1 MAVCSISCS
10 ISAIFII
17 AMIYFYNSTSK
28 SQIALKYRSS
38 LPKHLQQR
46 YDKIVKER
54 QMISYKGY
62 ILGFILSLFIIFW
75 NLNFKK
81 ERMGNW
87 SIVCVVLATSF
98 LTNYFFYMVSPKSD
112 WMLNHITD
120 KKESQ
125 AWLKMYRGFSLNY
138 HVGLVLGIIGV
149 GIFAFAF
156 RC

>member
-1 MAVCSISCS
+1 MVCSISCS
-10 ISAIFII
+10 ISAVFII
-17 AMIYFYNSTSK
+17 AMIYFYNFTSK
-28 SQIALKYRSS
+28 SQIALKYRNS
-38 LPKHLQQR
+38 LPKNLQER

-62 ILGFILSLFIIFW
+62 ILGFILSLMIIF
-75 NLNFKK
+75 LNMKFKREK
-81 ERMGNW
+81 IGNW
-87 SIVCVVLATSF
+87 SIVCLVLATSF

-120 KKESQ
+120 QKEAQ
-125 AWLKMYRGFSLNY
+125 AWLQMYRGFSLNY
-138 HVGLVLGIIGV
+138 HVGFVLGIIGV

>member
-1 MAVCSISCS
+1 MACSISCI

-28 SQIALKYRSS
+28 SGIALKYKSG
-38 LPKHLQQR
+38 LPKHLQQL

-54 QMISYKGY
+54 LMISYKGY

-75 NLNFKK
+75 NLKIK
-81 ERMGNW
+81 RERFSNM
-87 SIVCVVLATSF
+87 SLVCVVLATSF
-98 LTNYFFYMVSPKSD
+98 LTNYFFYMLSPKSD
-112 WMLNHITD
+112 WMLNHISD
-120 KKESQ
+120 KKQ
-125 AWLKMYRGFSLNY
+125 AQSWLEMYRTFSLNY

>member
-1 MAVCSISCS
+1 MACSISCS
-10 ISAIFII
+10 ISAVFII

-28 SQIALKYRSS
+28 SKIALKYRST
-38 LPKHLQQR
+38 LPKNLQER

-62 ILGFILSLFIIFW
+62 ILGFIFSLIIIFW
-75 NLNFKK
+75 NLKIKN

-87 SIVCVVLATSF
+87 SIVCLVLATSF
-98 LTNYFFYMVSPKSD
+98 LTNYFFYMLSPKSD

-120 KKESQ
+120 NKESR
-125 AWLKMYRGFSLNY
+125 AWLEMYRAFSLNY

>member
-1 MAVCSISCS
+1 MVCNVSCIISTV
-10 ISAIFII
+10 FII

-28 SQIALKYRSS
+28 SKIALKYRSS
-38 LPKHLQQR
+38 LPKNLQNT

-62 ILGFILSLFIIFW
+62 ILGFILSLFLLFW
-75 NLNFKK
+75 NLKIKK
-81 ERMGNW
+81 ERMGNGG
-87 SIVCVVLATSF
+87 IVCLVLATSF
-98 LTNYFFYMVSPKSD
+98 LTNYFFYMVFPKTD

-120 KKESQ
+120 KKEAH
-125 AWLKMYRGFSLNY
+125 AWLEMYRAFSLNY
-138 HVGLVLGIIGV
+138 HIGFVLGIIGV